1 MQGEAP
7 WMYITLYS
15 FLFTFTFLNTSSPP
29 PSISLPLFT
38 WLFQYSGFLYSN
50 SYCGLIMFY
59 WTLQLKTTP
68 QSWGILLPPS
78 TTSVGLL
85 LLHTSW
91 FLFSFLLYQCSGLV
105 SISFLNFSPQG
116 SRFLCEV
123 SPSKSGHLQSF
134 TLVVNNYLVIPIML
148 YCQSVSLS
156 ICQSVIL

>member
-38 WLFQYSGFLYSN
+38 TWLFQYSGVLYSN

-68 QSWGILLPPS
+68 QSCGNLLLLLHL
-78 TTSVGLL
+78 GFL

-91 FLFSFLLYQCSGLV
+91 FLLYFLLYQCNNLV
-105 SISFLNFSPQG
+105 SITYLNLLIREAVPACGSTLQG
-116 SRFLCEV
+116 G
-123 SPSKSGHLQSF
+123 SPSKSF
-134 TLVVNNYLVIPIML
+134 NLVLK
-148 YCQSVSLS
+148 QLS
-156 ICQSVIL
+156 G

>member
-38 WLFQYSGFLYSN
+38 WLFQYSGVLYSN

-68 QSWGILLPPS
+68 QSCGILLLLLRL
-78 TTSVGLL
+78 GFL

-91 FLFSFLLYQCSGLV
+91 FLLYFLLYQCNNLV
-105 SISFLNFSPQG
+105 SISFLNLLL
-116 SRFLCEV
+116 REAV
-123 SPSKSGHLQSF
+123 SSVWLHLTRQVTLKKLQSRIKTTIWVISVKYF
-134 TLVVNNYLVIPIML
+134 VSSLVCQYVSML
-148 YCQSVSLS
+148 
-156 ICQSVIL
+156 